1 MRTRVSGALSL
12 VAITSIAAP
21 TFAWDNGPLCA
32 VESREEDSAA
42 TTRQEICLTPNVR
55 TVPTIPWTEPV
66 TAEHARESWQRAV
79 AALEMNKPDAALL
92 DLRVVRY
99 ALPALSDRIAL
110 QEAEALSTMGEHKAA
125 CAAYA
130 LAADSLDRD
139 VAIEGRVGAV
149 RCLLAAG
156 ARAGEEAFNALLRRY
171 PLLPESDAL
180 RLELARAREGWG
192 NRFGA
197 ATLYRQ
203 IDLTHPGG
211 SEAQHAREGLA
222 RLAAGGFAIR
232 ALTLAER
239 VQRAEALVHG
249 GPVREAHAAVTELD
263 ALSNLP
269 PDLRA
274 RALVLVATLARVE
287 GRWDEAR
294 AAIAKANRQGVEV
307 VDAAKL
313 VPPPS
318 ASTTDAATLKDAN
331 AQLAAIVRGRPM
343 PRLTNLQLRA
353 VSEVAGR
360 YGLMEAANAVL
371 AEIAVRKNLWPEAR
385 FDAAMR
391 LAGLASDERIAEVL
405 AAARGASHLE
415 AAIHYQYARTLER
428 LGRASE
434 AELEYHVAIEKDH
447 SETHYYRL
455 WSEQRQWEMRNEST
469 LSCLPTHQH
478 VDGIPPNPFDAAP
491 TDGTHMLALLDPIV
505 EAHGAAYP
513 WLARAR
519 GLIVLERYSD
529 AANELNE
536 TYLAWRDAAG
546 SQRLRSGLEAVLTG
560 SAPPR
565 RPADW
570 TTRKA
575 RLSLDTQTRM
585 TLAVVAQELGDPGI
599 AYRFGGG
606 ETMPRPRAYAEIV
619 ERAAHRQGLDPNLLF
634 AVMRVESIY
643 NRRIVSTAGAVGL
656 MQIMPRTA
664 RLIADQLGMREFD
677 TSDLLDPETNV
688 ELAAWYL
695 ASLLT
700 RFDQRLPLAIAA
712 YNGGPHNVRLWLRQ
726 SHPNMP
732 LDVFL
737 ERIPFEQTH
746 RYVRRVLSHMAAYR
760 AQADLPMTRLAI
772 DLPTNRPDSMAF

>member
-1 MRTRVSGALSL
+1 MRTRFSGAVGLI
-12 VAITSIAAP
+12 AITSIASHA
-21 TFAWDNGPLCA
+21 FAWDNGPLCA
-32 VESREEDSAA
+32 VESREEDSGA
-42 TTRQEICLTPNVR
+42 TTRQEICLTPNIR
-55 TVPTIPWTEPV
+55 SRPTIPWTEPV
-66 TAEHARESWQRAV
+66 TAEHARESWQRAE
-79 AALEMNKPDAALL
+79 AAMAMNKPDAALL

-110 QEAEALSTMGEHKAA
+110 EEAEALTAMGQHKAA

-130 LAADSLDRD
+130 IAAEGLDRD
-139 VAIEGRVGAV
+139 VAIEGRIGGV

-156 ARAGEEAFNALLRRY
+156 SRAGEDAFNALLRRY

-180 RLELARAREGWG
+180 RVELARAREGWG

-197 ATLYRQ
+197 AALYRQ

-211 SEAQHAREGLA
+211 PEADQSRLA
-222 RLAAGGFAIR
+222 LAQLAAGGFAVR
-232 ALTLAER
+232 DLTLAER
-239 VQRAEALVHG
+239 VQRAEALVQG
-249 GPVREAHAAVTELD
+249 GPVDEAHAAVTEFD
-263 ALSNLP
+263 HVANLP

-274 RALVLVATLARVE
+274 HVLVLLAKLARVE

-313 VPPPS
+313 VPPP
-318 ASTTDAATLKDAN
+318 AAADNDATTLREAT
-331 AQLAAIVRGRPM
+331 AQVAAIVRGRTW

-353 VSEVAGR
+353 VGEIAGR
-360 YGLMEAANAVL
+360 YGLPEPANAVL
-371 AEIAVRKNLWPEAR
+371 AEMAVRKNIWPDAR
-385 FDAAMR
+385 FEAAMR
-391 LAGLASDERIAEVL
+391 LSGLASDEHVADVL
-405 AAARGASHLE
+405 AAARGASNIE
-415 AAIHYQYARTLER
+415 AAVHYHYARALER

-434 AELEYHVAIEKDH
+434 AELEYHAAIEHDH

-455 WSEQRQWEMRNEST
+455 WSEQRQWEMRNETT
-469 LSCLPTHQH
+469 LSCLPTPPEA
-478 VDGIPPNPFDAAP
+478 DSLPPNPFDAAP
-491 TDGTHMLALLDPIV
+491 VDGTHLLTALDPIV

-519 GLIVLERYSD
+519 GLIVLERYTD

-536 TYLAWRDAAG
+536 TYLAWRDATG
-546 SQRLRSGLEAVLTG
+546 GQRLRSGLEAVLTG

-570 TTRKA
+570 NTRKA
-575 RLSLDTQTRM
+575 RLLLDTQTRM
-585 TLAVVAQELGDPGI
+585 QLAVIAQELGDPGI

-606 ETMPRPRAYAEIV
+606 ESMPRPRAYAELV

-664 RLIADQLGMREFD
+664 HLIAEQLGMRDFD

-760 AQADLPMTRLAI
+760 AQADLPMTRLAT
-772 DLPTNRPDSMAF
+772 DLPPNRPDSMAF